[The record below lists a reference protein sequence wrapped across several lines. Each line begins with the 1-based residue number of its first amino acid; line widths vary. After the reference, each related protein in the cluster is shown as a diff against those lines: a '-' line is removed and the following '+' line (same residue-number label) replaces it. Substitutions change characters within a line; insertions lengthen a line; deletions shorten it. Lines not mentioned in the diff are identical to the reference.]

1 MEIGLTTNSKRP
13 AQLYVYHN
21 RGATGVVELALH
33 IIKRLVLCY
42 IYYDEIDIIRKKL
55 SEIKLITFRL
65 YDLGGTRHE
74 KIKIL

>member
-1 MEIGLTTNSKRP
+1 VEIGLTTNSKRP
-13 AQLYVYHN
+13 AQLK
-21 RGATGVVELALH
+21 VVELALH

-55 SEIKLITFRL
+55 SEIKFITFRL

-74 KIKIL
+74 KITIL